1 MAIKSNRFEQD
12 FAKNRYYGATGLT
25 TIPAFFANYV
35 NFSGRS
41 RRSEYWYITLW
52 TFILYILFFTGLFT
66 ALTGTAYTLSTN
78 SVEDIWSGIWVGA
91 GFMIIIFIIFGLAVL
106 LPSLALIIR
115 RYRDAGIPWWV
126 LLIQYAIVLFANMI
140 WGYSSNQSALIG
152 LVSGI
157 LTFVIT
163 LLPSRTPQQ

>member
-1 MAIKSNRFEQD
+1 M
-12 FAKNRYYGATGLT
+12 
-25 TIPAFFANYV
+25 

-91 GFMIIIFIIFGLAVL
+91 GFMIIILIIFGLAVL
-106 LPSLALIIR
+106 LPSLA
-115 RYRDAGIPWWV
+115 
-126 LLIQYAIVLFANMI
+126 
-140 WGYSSNQSALIG
+140 SS
-152 LVSGI
+152 SGVTAMREF
-157 LTFVIT
+157 LGGFFSSSTPSFY
-163 LLPSRTPQQ
+163 LPT